1 MTILS
6 MRNIKKSYDK
16 ATVLS
21 IEDFTAERSEKVA
34 LVGANGSGKTTLLNV
49 AALLLKPD
57 SGEIEIDGKKADFRF
72 PDECRSK
79 ITLVSQE
86 PFFFSGSLNRNMSFG
101 LKSNGLSKSEMR
113 SEISRQLDR
122 MRINHL
128 AKRFPRSFSSGERKR
143 AAVARALVHNTP
155 ILLLDEPFAN
165 VDSQSIEIIEKVI
178 RENIENQTVIFTT
191 HELSRA
197 HDLSDRIVT
206 LQNGQISPWSPENL
220 FTFRAKLIPD
230 GTEFVSQ
237 AGIVIYYPHELEND
251 KTYTLSVN
259 TSEVFISKERIETS
273 AQNCYQGIIQRIESI
288 GKNLYS
294 FTVDCGLDFIIR
306 ATVTGRTVEA
316 FRSTVGDKVWVHF
329 KSSAI
334 HVFR

>member
-1 MTILS
+1 
-6 MRNIKKSYDK
+6 MRNIRKSYDK

-21 IEDFTAERSEKVA
+21 IDDFSVERSEKVA
-34 LVGANGSGKTTLLNV
+34 LVGTNGSGKTTLLNIS
-49 AALLLKPD
+49 ALLLKPD

-79 ITLVSQE
+79 VTLVSQE
-86 PFFFSGSLNRNMSFG
+86 PFFFAGSLVKNMSFG
-101 LKSNGLSKSEMR
+101 LKSAELSKSEMQT
-113 SEISRQLDR
+113 EISHQLER
-122 MRINHL
+122 MKISQL
-128 AKRFPRSFSSGERKR
+128 AKRSPRNFSSGEKKR
-143 AAVARALVHNTP
+143 AAVARALIHHTP

-178 RENIENQTVIFTT
+178 RENIENQTIVFTT

-206 LQNGQISPWSPENL
+206 LQDGQISPWSPENL
-220 FTFRAKLIPD
+220 FTLRAKLISD
-230 GTEFVSQ
+230 GTEFANQS
-237 AGIVIYYPHELEND
+237 GIAIYYPHELEND

-259 TSEVFISKERIETS
+259 ASEVFISKEGIETS

-294 FTVDCGLDFIIR
+294 FTVDCGLDFTIR

-316 FRSTVGDKVWVHF
+316 FKSTVGDKVWVHF